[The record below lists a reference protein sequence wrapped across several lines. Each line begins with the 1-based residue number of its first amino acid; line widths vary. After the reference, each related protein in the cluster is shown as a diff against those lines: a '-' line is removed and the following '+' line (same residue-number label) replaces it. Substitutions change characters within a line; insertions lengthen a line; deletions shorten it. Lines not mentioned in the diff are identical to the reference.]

1 MNRSSFDAVLR
12 GRLMAGDCPSRDVL
26 RHLTSRWGFL
36 VMLALEDGTKR
47 FSQVR
52 NTIGGISERMLAET
66 LQVLEGDGFVDR
78 KALPVVPPHVEYT
91 LTPLGLEAVALMR
104 QFGDWLERALP
115 RIMAAR
121 TVEIGGAVV

>member
-1 MNRSSFDAVLR
+1 MDNCTFDAVLR
-12 GRLMAGDCPSRDVL
+12 GRLMSGECPSRDVL

-47 FSQVR
+47 FSGIR

-66 LQVLEGDGFVDR
+66 LQVLEGDGFVNR

-104 QFGDWLERALP
+104 QFGDWLEGALP

-121 TVEIGGAVV
+121 KVEIGAELV

>member
-1 MNRSSFDAVLR
+1 MDNCTLDAILK
-12 GRLMAGDCPSRDVL
+12 GRLMSGDCPSRDVL

-36 VMLALEDGTKR
+36 VMLALESGTLR

-66 LQVLEGDGFVDR
+66 LQVLEGDGFVLR
-78 KALPVVPPHVEYT
+78 TALPVVPPHVEYT
-91 LTPLGLEAVALMR
+91 LTPLGVEAVGLMR
-104 QFGDWLERALP
+104 QLGDWLEGALP

-121 TVEIGGAVV
+121 QAA